1 MGVTDNIM
9 VGKVG
14 YSDLA
19 AAGVS
24 NSIFIMVVI
33 VAIGMMIVGSP
44 LISNANSTN
53 NKFLVMSYL
62 RSCIQVSFIISLIS
76 AIVLLFLVMNFEIFN
91 QTSEVTAL
99 SKPYLGVIILSIFP
113 LMFFIAVE
121 QFTDGLQKTYISM
134 FFNITALVLNI
145 VLNWIFIYGNLGFE
159 PMGLLGAGYAT
170 LLSRVYMG
178 VGIWVAVNQ
187 LPHFKAYKIKLKLLS
202 IHKNT
207 FTKIVKQG
215 IPSGMQFF
223 FEVSAFS
230 FSAIMI
236 GWLGTVPLAAHNIAI
251 SLASV
256 SYMMSSGFA
265 TGTSIRVGAAF
276 GQRSIPEVRYA
287 GIAGF
292 VVVILFMLMSCM
304 LFFIFNQEL
313 AYLYNTDTNVV
324 AMASGLLILAALFQF
339 SDGIQVV
346 AMRAL
351 LGIQDIKVPTIITF
365 VAYWVIAIPSG
376 ALLTFK
382 FDMGANGIWVGL
394 LIGLS
399 IAAIMLMYRF
409 FNKSSRLYF
418 N

>member
-1 MGVTDNIM
+1 
-9 VGKVG
+9 
-14 YSDLA
+14 
-19 AAGVS
+19 
-24 NSIFIMVVI
+24 
-33 VAIGMMIVGSP
+33 
-44 LISNANSTN
+44 
-53 NKFLVMSYL
+53 
-62 RSCIQVSFIISLIS
+62 
-76 AIVLLFLVMNFEIFN
+76 
-91 QTSEVTAL
+91 
-99 SKPYLGVIILSIFP
+99 
-113 LMFFIAVE
+113 
-121 QFTDGLQKTYISM
+121 
-134 FFNITALVLNI
+134 
-145 VLNWIFIYGNLGFE
+145 
-159 PMGLLGAGYAT
+159 
-170 LLSRVYMG
+170 
-178 VGIWVAVNQ
+178 
-187 LPHFKAYKIKLKLLS
+187 
-202 IHKNT
+202 
-207 FTKIVKQG
+207 
-215 IPSGMQFF
+215 
-223 FEVSAFS
+223 
-230 FSAIMI
+230 
-236 GWLGTVPLAAHNIAI
+236 
-251 SLASV
+251 
-256 SYMMSSGFA
+256 MSSGFA

-376 ALLTFK
+376 ALLTFM